1 MRRLRKLSSD
11 ARRKR
16 AERLAARR
24 RRRAAG
30 RMPTA
35 ATATATQA
43 DVEEARRQERASDR
57 PTPPEKPPTTPKIEL
72 GDSGTP
78 TAPQGDRRTST
89 AAIVGEESTEVPK
102 AKDNPKNV
110 AEGQKRA
117 EEQGKKVGTFV
128 GKDGRK
134 KAAVTKEELE
144 ESGLSL
150 RDYLNKLE
158 GKTRRK
164 DMKKGGAVKK
174 TTKAKASKPKV
185 RGAGIARKG
194 VRPCKMR

>member
-1 MRRLRKLSSD
+1 MRRLRTLSSD
-11 ARRKR
+11 DRSKR

-24 RRRAAG
+24 KRRAAR
-30 RMPTA
+30 RMPPA

-43 DVEEARRQERASDR
+43 DVEKARKQERASNR
-57 PTPPEKPPTTPKIEL
+57 PTTPEESPTTPKIEL

-78 TAPQGDRRTST
+78 TTPKGDRRTST

-102 AKDNPKNV
+102 AKDNPKTV
-110 AEGQKRA
+110 AEGKRRA
-117 EEQGKKVGTFV
+117 KKQGEKVGTFV

-144 ESGLSL
+144 KSGLSL